1 MDQFEKILMSEK
13 EEDCQRFLTANKEI
27 LLSTFRK
34 KVCIPKFRFGNEFVS
49 DFVLFDYS
57 LSLGHLVSLIELEP
71 STVRAFT
78 KNGKYA
84 KRLNDAIGQIND
96 WFAWISENED
106 YFLRTLISAVDASLK
121 DHAGSL
127 LEFEYEYARK
137 SMWVRKSVFIDA
149 KIILGRRAFLSEDD
163 NKRRMA
169 IYQSTNRT
177 IEITHYDR
185 LLDIYQKA
193 AETKRAWSVSA
204 GVDEL
209 TFLSKSRFPDVRR
222 LIAENVNTSQSILE
236 ILADDSEPKV
246 VQAVIKNKNTPYSLL
261 LKLAGRNDDKL
272 SKTIVQLPTTPPNLL
287 SLLFKVS
294 SESIGRL
301 VLEHQ
306 NCPEEVLISA
316 SNSTNRGYRRRAAQH
331 PHLRDQSV
339 LSKLAD
345 DPEAFVRSGVAMN
358 PNLPAN
364 MMLKLS
370 NDSDL
375 KVRIAAVYQN
385 SNTSEDA
392 LIEGLEHEGSW
403 ARSIIA
409 KHPNLKNVDVLAQ
422 LSRDESWWVREALA
436 SNKNLTP
443 SIREILLSDTDERVR
458 RAAGVYKN

>member
-121 DHAGSL
+121 DHADSL
-127 LEFEYEYARK
+127 REFEYEYARK
-137 SMWVRKSVFIDA
+137 SMRVRKSVFIDA

-185 LLDIYQKA
+185 LLDTYQKA
-193 AETKRAWSVSA
+193 AETKRAWSESA
-204 GVDEL
+204 DVDEL

-222 LIAENVNTSQSILE
+222 LVAENVNTSEAILE
-236 ILADDSEPKV
+236 ALADDPELTV
-246 VQAVIKNKNTPYSLL
+246 IQAVIKNIHTPYRLL
-261 LKLAGRNDDKL
+261 LYLADRNDDKL
-272 SKTIVQLPTTPPNLL
+272 SGTILQRSIVPTNLFSIL
-287 SLLFKVS
+287 YEKS

-301 VLEHQ
+301 ILEHPQ
-306 NCPEEVLISA
+306 CPAEVLIAA
-316 SNSTNRGYRRRAAQH
+316 SSSTNRGYRRRSAQH
-331 PHLRDQSV
+331 PNLRDQSV
-339 LSKLAD
+339 LAKLAN
-345 DPEAFVRSGVAMN
+345 DPEAFVRTGAAMN
-358 PNLPAN
+358 PSLPTN
-364 MMLKLS
+364 MLMKLS
-370 NDSDL
+370 NDLDV

-385 SNTSEDA
+385 TNTSEDA
-392 LIEGLEHEGSW
+392 LIKALEHEGSW

-409 KHPNLKNVDVLAQ
+409 KHPNLKNVDILAQ

-443 SIREILLSDTDERVR
+443 SIREVLLADTDERVR